1 MLPISFAI
9 TAVGAA
15 ALSLVLQLRAEDR
28 GPRWQVYFFKPLTT
42 SLLVLLAA
50 VPPSAQGARYQVAIC
65 VGLACSLLGDVF
77 LMLPRD
83 RFVPGLASFLVA
95 HAAYI
100 VAFTTGVSLGA
111 APAFLL
117 PLLGVAIL
125 LVRLLWPSLGS
136 LRIPVLVYTATILL
150 MVWQAWA
157 RRWLLPT
164 PSATLAAVG
173 AGLFMVSDGLLALN
187 RFGRPLP
194 RAQVLIMTSY
204 VAAQTLIALSV
215 STG

>member
-1 MLPISFAI
+1 M
-9 TAVGAA
+9 
-15 ALSLVLQLRAEDR
+15 
-28 GPRWQVYFFKPLTT
+28 
-42 SLLVLLAA
+42 
-50 VPPSAQGARYQVAIC
+50 
-65 VGLACSLLGDVF
+65 
-77 LMLPRD
+77 
-83 RFVPGLASFLVA
+83 
-95 HAAYI
+95 
-100 VAFTTGVSLGA
+100 
-111 APAFLL
+111 
-117 PLLGVAIL
+117 
-125 LVRLLWPSLGS
+125 
-136 LRIPVLVYTATILL
+136 LVYTATILL

-194 RAQVLIMTSY
+194 RAQVLIMTTY